1 MNLTGKIGN
10 ALGIN
15 RTVIS
20 LSIARM
26 ADGIGNSILYVII
39 PLYVDKLPEKL
50 IPLPKVLLV
59 GILISAYGFATASL
73 QPFMAAFSVLFKESA
88 QQPSWRPR
96 WPMPEILLM
105 KKANAAGAE

>member
-10 ALGIN
+10 ALGVN
-15 RTVIS
+15 LTVVS
-20 LSIARM
+20 LSVARM

-50 IPLPKVLLV
+50 IPLPKVFLI

-73 QPFMAAFSVLFKESA
+73 QPFMAALSDRIGRLD
-88 QQPSWRPR
+88 
-96 WPMPEILLM
+96 
-105 KKANAAGAE
+105 KKCRLTA